1 MLIVSKKDFIMQ
13 NKKKLIILFFCF
25 GFSGCLLSQNRM
37 SHNLITINYS
47 HLQNI
52 SANSFFQNKMTVE
65 KDYKVAGRKFEIFF
79 EKDNN
84 VFCGKK
90 LSASKEIKVDTL
102 YTISKDSLMMTF
114 PDYHLEGYQVKN
126 IVYAYLKDNIPGYGI
141 LDGKNK
147 FKYKIDKSLI
157 KIVYEQI
164 THKYIKRK
172 STKYYF
178 ILDSKNLN
186 IVDFKKL

>member
-1 MLIVSKKDFIMQ
+1 MQ
-13 NKKKLIILFFCF
+13 IKKKLIILCSFFYFCF
-25 GFSGCLLSQNRM
+25 SACVHAQNRI
-37 SHNLITINYS
+37 SHNHITINYR

-52 SANSFFQNKMTVE
+52 SANSFFQNKMKGE

-84 VFCGKK
+84 VFCGKR
-90 LSASKEIKVDTL
+90 LSGSKDIKVDTL
-102 YTISKDSLMMTF
+102 FTISKDSLIMTF

-141 LDGKNK
+141 LAGKNK
-147 FKYKIDKSLI
+147 FKYNIDKYLI

-172 STKYYF
+172 SEKYYF
-178 ILDSKNLN
+178 MLDSKNLN

>member
-1 MLIVSKKDFIMQ
+1 MQ
-13 NKKKLIILFFCF
+13 NKKKLIILFSFFYF
-25 GFSGCLLSQNRM
+25 GFSGCLLSQNRI

-102 YTISKDSLMMTF
+102 YTISR
-114 PDYHLEGYQVKN
+114 
-126 IVYAYLKDNIPGYGI
+126 IVL
-141 LDGKNK
+141 
-147 FKYKIDKSLI
+147 
-157 KIVYEQI
+157 
-164 THKYIKRK
+164 
-172 STKYYF
+172 
-178 ILDSKNLN
+178 
-186 IVDFKKL
+186 